1 MAKAYFILN
10 AEKRGSGVVSVVPS
24 GGKQRVRFEIK
35 NFVPLGKN
43 EVFKGYIISGS
54 AFEPI
59 GSMNSGKDTFTVD
72 RTIKVDGAALM
83 RKNLQTE
90 KTELEFWAGK
100 EGSRELAEA
109 FLAPEA
115 ASAAPAAPPEK
126 EVKKTP
132 EEEPVAEPVEPEASE
147 APEEAKL
154 EAKRD
159 TPGPEENG
167 QEELENQMEEVETP
181 AMPEIFTFE
190 NFFGGDF
197 EWQRVNGYYCVHPYK
212 IIRHIMAGN
221 PVYERVNQAGFYY
234 TGTKEHEGVL
244 YIATAVPV
252 RSGRGSPFSPFQD
265 YVYTLQD
272 NGRSYD
278 AICVGIDSKGEFFVQ
293 L

>member
-10 AEKRGSGVVSVVPS
+10 AEKKGSGVVSVVPS

-43 EVFKGYIISGS
+43 EVFKSYIISGS
-54 AFEPI
+54 ALEPV
-59 GSMNSGKDTFTVD
+59 GSMNSGKEAFVVD
-72 RTIKVDGAALM
+72 RAIKVDGAALM

-90 KTELEFWAGK
+90 EASLEFWAGK
-100 EGSRELAEA
+100 DGSRELAEA
-109 FLAPEA
+109 FLTPEAVSAAQDAPLSKKEEKAPE
-115 ASAAPAAPPEK
+115 EK
-126 EVKKTP
+126 P
-132 EEEPVAEPVEPEASE
+132 DVEPEASE
-147 APEEAKL
+147 GPEEA
-154 EAKRD
+154 ENTAAQD
-159 TPGPEENG
+159 TPAEGKGEEE
-167 QEELENQMEEVETP
+167 QENQVETVEPP

-190 NFFGGDF
+190 DFFGGNF

-244 YIATAVPV
+244 YIATAVPM
-252 RSGRGSPFSPFQD
+252 RSGRESPFSPFQD

-278 AICVGIDSKGEFFVQ
+278 AICVGIDNKGEFFVQ
-293 L
+293 I